1 MGKTFMNTNTHK
13 QEVPLKR
20 WMMERAEQERCSF
33 GVVRNRFY
41 EGHYDVQ
48 LRRVN
53 QRVVFVITK

>member
-1 MGKTFMNTNTHK
+1 MNTTTHK

-33 GVVRNRFY
+33 GVVRNKFY
-41 EGHYDVQ
+41 AGSYDVQ

-53 QRVVFVITK
+53 QRVVYVIQK